1 MKNKILLSLLTST
14 IIVASSG
21 VASAAENKV
30 TTPASPAPQAVA
42 PQDEFSKALMSG
54 KVLFNSRYR
63 FEHVDQDGLAEKA
76 NANTL
81 RTRLGYETQKFHDVS
96 ALVEMENITDVGSEH
111 YNNTING
118 KNTYPTVG
126 DIDGTHLNR
135 AIISYSGIPQTNV
148 NLGRQ
153 NIILDNQR
161 WLGAVD
167 WRQNDQTFDALTIT
181 NATIPNTSIFYGY
194 ANQVNKTL
202 GDRSAAG
209 TWDHSNIHLF
219 NASYTGFPIGKI
231 IGYSYLIDT
240 PDSLA
245 SSTKTFGGRFEGKQA
260 INESFNALLSAE
272 YARQSDYADNTAS
285 YDLDYFSVE
294 PGLNFGEWTVKAQ
307 YESIEGNGTQA
318 VQFPLATLHAF
329 NGWADKLT
337 TTPANGL
344 IDMNVGVVYV
354 AKSDN
359 TYVNGIKAQAFYHD
373 YTPERGSGADYGTEW
388 NASVEQT
395 FKTNYTVGIKY
406 ANYQAE
412 SFATDTV
419 KIMPYIQVKF

>member
-1 MKNKILLSLLTST
+1 MNKKILLSLLTST

-21 VASAAENKV
+21 VAFATENKPV
-30 TTPASPAPQAVA
+30 APAVSAPQAIA
-42 PQDEFSKALMSG
+42 PQDEFSKALMGG
-54 KVLFNSRYR
+54 KILFNSRYR

-96 ALVEMENITDVGSEH
+96 ALVEMENIADIGSEH

-118 KNTYPTVG
+118 KTTYPTVG

-135 AIISYSGIPQTNV
+135 AIISYSGLPQTNI

-153 NIILDNQR
+153 NIVLDNQR

-167 WRQNDQTFDALTIT
+167 WRQNDQTFDGLTINNT
-181 NATIPNTSIFYGY
+181 SIPNTALFYGY

-202 GDRSAAG
+202 GDRSPAG
-209 TWDHSNIHLF
+209 TWDHSDIHLF
-219 NASYTGFPIGKI
+219 NASYTGLPIGKI

-245 SSTKTFGGRFEGKQA
+245 SSTETFGARFEGKQA
-260 INESFNALLSAE
+260 INEKLNALLSAE
-272 YARQSDYADNTAS
+272 YARQSDYADNTGN
-285 YDLDYFSVE
+285 YTLDYFSVE
-294 PGLNFGEWTVKAQ
+294 PGINFGEFTLKGQ

-344 IDMNVGVVYV
+344 IDMNIGVVYV

-359 TYVNGIKAQAFYHD
+359 QYINGIKAQAFYHD
-373 YTPERGSGADYGTEW
+373 YTPEHGSGADYGTEW
-388 NASVEQT
+388 DASVEQT

-419 KIMPYIQVKF
+419 KIMPYVQVKF